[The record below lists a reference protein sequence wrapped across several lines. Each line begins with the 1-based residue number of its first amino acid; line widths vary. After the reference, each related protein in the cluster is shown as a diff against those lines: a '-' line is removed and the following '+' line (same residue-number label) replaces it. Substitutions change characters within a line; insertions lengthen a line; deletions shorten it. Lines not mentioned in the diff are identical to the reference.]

1 MHLHLKVVCEIRTP
15 VDDAMTLLGQH
26 KYRPSETIIRK
37 RAIAGR
43 GQPGAASV
51 KPLGVIFVATKA
63 PFLSVINRAVK
74 LLDKGPGGA
83 RWSSTKV
90 LPLEERISAVSA
102 STEAN
107 SHLTAGAE
115 KTARSRSVLLIGT
128 GHATTKLIQI
138 AAWFQRQPGYV
149 VAVRTRSSATVD
161 DVFTIDIPGEDK
173 GDDME
178 EAMEV
183 DTQAPTEPRR
193 SIRRRNVNCL
203 EVAVR
208 LK

>member
-1 MHLHLKVVCEIRTP
+1 MASAP
-15 VDDAMTLLGQH
+15 VQG
-26 KYRPSETIIRK
+26 PSPLVTASTTTATTTIKKTEKTIVRK

-43 GQPGAASV
+43 GQPGAAAI

-63 PFLSVINRAVK
+63 PFLSIINRTVK

-102 STEAN
+102 SAEAN
-107 SHLTAGAE
+107 THTATGVD

-128 GHATTKLIQI
+128 GHATTKLVQL

-149 VAVRTRSSATVD
+149 VAVRTRSSETID
-161 DVFTIDIPGEDK
+161 DVFTMETTGEDDNEAEED
-173 GDDME
+173 GME
-178 EAMEV
+178 I
-183 DTQAPTEPRR
+183 DTQPSAGPRR

>member
-1 MHLHLKVVCEIRTP
+1 MSATTTQPAKAPAKATIDTP
-15 VDDAMTLLGQH
+15 KNTQ
-26 KYRPSETIIRK
+26 KKTSKTITRK

-43 GQPGAASV
+43 GQPAAAAT
-51 KPLGVIFVATKA
+51 KPLGVLFVATKA
-63 PFLSVINRAVK
+63 PFLSVVNRTVK

-90 LPLEERISAVSA
+90 VPLEERVQQTMGGTTNFSDA
-102 STEAN
+102 
-107 SHLTAGAE
+107 
-115 KTARSRSVLLIGT
+115 KTARSRSVLLLGT

-161 DVFTIDIPGEDK
+161 DVFTMEVVGEA
-173 GDDME
+173 GDDDKDKDNE
-178 EAMEV
+178 EDAMEV
-183 DTQAPTEPRR
+183 DAHTTKTTEPRR
-193 SIRRRNVNCL
+193 STRRRNVNCL

>member
-1 MHLHLKVVCEIRTP
+1 M
-15 VDDAMTLLGQH
+15 
-26 KYRPSETIIRK
+26 
-37 RAIAGR
+37 
-43 GQPGAASV
+43 
-51 KPLGVIFVATKA
+51 
-63 PFLSVINRAVK
+63 INRAVK